1 MLRAALLLSR
11 QPLRPTCTTRWVREI
26 QAAIEW
32 MAREELQLLS
42 STGLQTWE
50 MLTAGAVDAGLSIR
64 MFLPTTS
71 TVNFDSLCDEVA
83 AEFGMRPDRTE
94 YVPVIVEKNEARADK
109 LARRDQMIIAQADLL
124 LPISV
129 SQSGN
134 MAGYLS
140 QAAEQKR
147 LIERRFQIA
156 TVEPGAMLKN
166 GLDGQ
171 ELSPD
176 VVRLSNEYLIHWTRA
191 TNSSWPGEKKI
202 TFYRDIMRSAIWP
215 RSGMHTLERIV
226 KTRMLLA
233 SSRHMPDKCATVSW
247 SSLSPVEVVPLMR
260 WRARYREMS
269 FEPYGIGITRE
280 GAARLGIRPVTY
292 YDAKAKDITVSDESW
307 LTQSIGIDSDWRAE
321 KEYRHRGDLSLDGI
335 ADEELALFCMTG
347 AEAERLRQDYPYRV
361 FSFLE

>member
-1 MLRAALLLSR
+1 
-11 QPLRPTCTTRWVREI
+11 VREI

-50 MLTAGAVDAGLSIR
+50 MLTAVAVDAGLSIR

-71 TVNFDSLCDEVA
+71 TVNFDSQCDEVA

-94 YVPVIVEKNEARADK
+94 YVPVIVEKNEARADR

-134 MAGYLS
+134 MAGYLKK
-140 QAAEQKR
+140 AVEQKR

-156 TVEPGAMLKN
+156 TVEPGAMLKL

-171 ELSPD
+171 ELSSD
-176 VVRLSNEYLIHWTRA
+176 VLGLDDEYLIHWTRA

-202 TFYRDIMRSAIWP
+202 IFYRDVMQSAAWP

-226 KTRMLLA
+226 ETKMLLA
-233 SSRHMPDKCATVSW
+233 SGRHMPEKCATVSW

-260 WRARYREMS
+260 WRSRYREMS

-292 YDAKAKDITVSDESW
+292 HDAEGRDVSVSDESW
-307 LTQSIGIDSDWRAE
+307 LTQSVGMISDWRAE
-321 KEYRHRGDLSLDGI
+321 KEFRHRGNLSLAGI
-335 ADEELALFCMTG
+335 ADEEIALFCMTG
-347 AEAERLRQDYPYRV
+347 AEAERLRQNYPYRV